1 MKKCIFILTT
11 LFIFNHAAA
20 QLQLKGK
27 LVQYDNAAAIEN
39 SIIYIDQS
47 NTPYFT
53 DKEGAFLISDL
64 SKGDHSIRVVK
75 EGYDE
80 LTRSFRLNK
89 DEFLLLELYLK
100 GTGTDAKAI
109 YKSLFTDEVMVKA
122 TRASEN
128 TPTTSTTITAEQ
140 LQEENLGQDLTYLLE
155 SQQSVVS
162 FSDGGNGVGYTS
174 MRIRGTDMSRINF
187 TINGVPYNDPESQGV
202 FLVNLGDF
210 ASSINDIQIQRGVG
224 SSTNGAAAFG
234 ASVNM
239 NTNKLN
245 KEAYAELNNSIGSF
259 ATFKNTL
266 KLGTGLINDKFTLD
280 ARLSH
285 IKTDGYIDRASA
297 KIWSYY
303 LSGAYYGDNTI
314 VRFNHFSGIETTYQ
328 AWNGVDGATLDSDRT
343 YNISGTDFGSTDVPY
358 DNEIDQY
365 KQDHYQLFVSQ
376 QIKSNWI
383 ANVGAFY
390 IKGRGYFEQFKVD
403 TKLANYGLDNVVF
416 GTDTVKRTDLI
427 RRRWLDNDFY
437 GATYSINYQKLDK
450 VDFTLGGAWNQYDG
464 DHFGEVIWA
473 EFASNSSIRDR
484 YYENNGLKTD
494 FNIYAKVNYNMT
506 KKLIGFLDVQYR
518 RVSYNVSGIDND
530 QRYVFFDEDYNFIN
544 PKAGL
549 NYFINKHSNA
559 YASFAVAN
567 REPTRSDFIDRAE
580 KPLAETLYN
589 LEAGYKYEKKA
600 LRFAANYYYMHYR
613 DQLVLNGQLND
624 VGSSLRIN
632 VDRSFR
638 TGIEASAA
646 VDVAKIMTIDG
657 NATWSVN
664 EIRSFTDENEVV
676 HDNTKIAYS
685 PQWIGGINLKIRPV
699 KGVTLALINKFVGK
713 QYLDNTTNEN
723 LSIDRYHQ
731 SDIRLSYITHSKVI
745 KDIEVSFLLNN
756 FTNRNIVSNA
766 YVYAGEAYFFPQA
779 RINFLLGLNLRF

>member
-1 MKKCIFILTT
+1 MKKCLVTISSILIF
-11 LFIFNHAAA
+11 FNALA
-20 QLQLKGK
+20 QLQLSGK
-27 LVQYDNAAAIEN
+27 IVQQDNDSPLEN
-39 SIIYIDQS
+39 CVIYLDQS

-53 DKEGAFLISDL
+53 TENGAFLIPNL
-64 SKGDHSIRVVK
+64 APGDHSLRIVK
-75 EGYDE
+75 AGFDE
-80 LTRSFRLNK
+80 LSRSFKLNK
-89 DEFLLLELYLK
+89 NEFLLLELYLA
-100 GTGTDAKAI
+100 GTGPESKAI
-109 YKSLFTDEVMVKA
+109 YKSLFTDEVIVRA
-122 TRASEN
+122 TRANEN
-128 TPTTSTTITAEQ
+128 TPTTSTIITAEE

-155 SQQSVVS
+155 SQQSVVA

-187 TINGVPYNDPESQGV
+187 TINGIPYNDPESQGV
-202 FLVNLGDF
+202 FLVNLGDI
-210 ASSINDIQIQRGVG
+210 ASSISDIQIQRGVG

-245 KEAYAELNNSIGSF
+245 KDAYVELNNSAGSF

-266 KLGTGLINDKFTLD
+266 KLGTGLIDDKFTVD

-285 IKTDGYIDRASA
+285 IKTDGYVDRARA

-303 LSGAYYGDNTI
+303 LSGAYYGENTI

-328 AWNGVDGATLDSDRT
+328 AWNGIDAATLATDRT
-343 YNISGTDFGSTDVPY
+343 FNISGTDFGSTDQPY

-376 QIKSNWI
+376 QIKNNWV

-403 TKLANYGLDNVVF
+403 TRLSNYGLNNVII
-416 GTDTVKRTDLI
+416 GSDTVQRTDLV

-437 GATYSINYQKLDK
+437 GATYSINYQKLNK

-464 DHFGEVIWA
+464 DHFGEVIWS
-473 EFASNSSIRDR
+473 EFASNGNIRDR

-494 FNIYAKVNYNMT
+494 FNIYAKVNYNVT
-506 KKLIGFLDVQYR
+506 RKLIGFLDMQYR

-530 QRYVFFDEDYNFIN
+530 QRFIFFDEDFNFFN

-549 NYFINKHSNA
+549 NYLFNSHSNA

-567 REPTRSDFIDRAE
+567 REPTRNDFIDRAE
-580 KPLAETLYN
+580 RPLAETLYN

-624 VGSSLRIN
+624 VGSSLRVN

-638 TGIEASAA
+638 TGIEASAGI
-646 VDVAKIMTIDG
+646 DVAKIIAIDG

-664 EIRSFTDENEVV
+664 EIRSFTDESEVV

-685 PQWIGGINLKIRPV
+685 PQWIGGINLRFRPIT
-699 KGVTLALINKFVGK
+699 GVTVAFINKFVGK
-713 QYLDNTTNEN
+713 QYLDNTTNES

-731 SDIRLSYITHSKVI
+731 SDFQVSYLTHSKVI
-745 KDIEVSFLLNN
+745 KDIELSLLVNN
-756 FTNRNIVSNA
+756 FTNRDIVSNA

-779 RINFLLGLNLRF
+779 GINFLVGLNLRF

>member
-1 MKKCIFILTT
+1 MKKCLVTISSILIF
-11 LFIFNHAAA
+11 FNALA
-20 QLQLKGK
+20 QLQLSGK
-27 LVQYDNAAAIEN
+27 IVQQDNDSPLEN
-39 SIIYIDQS
+39 CVIYLDQS

-53 DKEGAFLISDL
+53 TENGAFLIPNL
-64 SKGDHSIRVVK
+64 APGDHSLRIVK
-75 EGYDE
+75 VGFDE
-80 LTRSFRLNK
+80 LSRSFKLNK
-89 DEFLLLELYLK
+89 NEFLLLELYLA
-100 GTGTDAKAI
+100 GTGPESKAI
-109 YKSLFTDEVMVKA
+109 YKSLFTDEVIVRA
-122 TRASEN
+122 TRANEN
-128 TPTTSTTITAEQ
+128 TPTTSTIITAEE

-155 SQQSVVS
+155 SQQSVVA

-187 TINGVPYNDPESQGV
+187 TINGIPYNDPESQGV
-202 FLVNLGDF
+202 FLVNLGDI
-210 ASSINDIQIQRGVG
+210 ASSISDIQIQRGVG

-245 KEAYAELNNSIGSF
+245 KDAYVELNNSAGSF

-266 KLGTGLINDKFTLD
+266 KLGTGLIDDKFTVD

-285 IKTDGYIDRASA
+285 IKTDGYVDRARA

-303 LSGAYYGDNTI
+303 LSGAYYGENTI

-328 AWNGVDGATLDSDRT
+328 AWNGIDAATLATDRT
-343 YNISGTDFGSTDVPY
+343 FNISGTDFGSTDQPY

-376 QIKSNWI
+376 QIKNNWV

-403 TKLANYGLDNVVF
+403 TRLSNYGLNNVII
-416 GTDTVKRTDLI
+416 GSDTVQRTDLV

-437 GATYSINYQKLDK
+437 GATYSINYQKLNK

-464 DHFGEVIWA
+464 DHFGEVIWS
-473 EFASNSSIRDR
+473 EFASNSNIRDR

-494 FNIYAKVNYNMT
+494 FNIYAKVNYNVT
-506 KKLIGFLDVQYR
+506 RKLIGFLDMQYR

-530 QRYVFFDEDYNFIN
+530 QRFIFFDEDFNFFN

-549 NYFINKHSNA
+549 NYLFNSHSNA

-567 REPTRSDFIDRAE
+567 REPTRNDFIDRAE
-580 KPLAETLYN
+580 RPLAETLYN

-624 VGSSLRIN
+624 VGSSLRVN

-638 TGIEASAA
+638 TGIEASAGI
-646 VDVAKIMTIDG
+646 DVAKIIAIDG

-664 EIRSFTDENEVV
+664 EIRSFTDESEVV

-685 PQWIGGINLKIRPV
+685 PQWIGGINLRFRPIT
-699 KGVTLALINKFVGK
+699 GVTVAFINKFVGK
-713 QYLDNTTNEN
+713 QYLDNTTNES

-731 SDIRLSYITHSKVI
+731 SDFQVSYLTHSKVI
-745 KDIEVSFLLNN
+745 KDIELSLLVNN
-756 FTNRNIVSNA
+756 FTNRDIVSNA

-779 RINFLLGLNLRF
+779 GINFLVGLNLRF